1 MTAYID
7 EIRKVNTERGD
18 HQEIEVI
25 DLKILETMP
34 QTNEVLKFTQ
44 LIGPF
49 YEFVD
54 DHAQQN
60 GSLVPVKKKSHQTNL
75 NKKKPTKSNS
85 YVNGTGE
92 SKSNLH
98 GFSQT
103 TSFFFR

>member
-1 MTAYID
+1 M
-7 EIRKVNTERGD
+7 
-18 HQEIEVI
+18 I

-34 QTNEVLKFTQ
+34 QTNDVLKFTQ

-60 GSLVPVKKKSHQTNL
+60 GPVKKKSHQTNL
-75 NKKKPTKSNS
+75 NKKKPTKSNF
-85 YVNGTGE
+85 YVNGNGE
-92 SKSNLH
+92 GKSNLH
-98 GFSQT
+98 DVSQT